1 MRRYIKTN
9 IFKLL
14 YETSP
19 ENIPLRI
26 WEKAYDKFAGALFR
40 ERTAASDRE
49 GLYNA
54 LCYASVELKS
64 LQECGNRDKKKRM
77 NKICF

>member
-1 MRRYIKTN
+1 MKRFISTD

-14 YETSP
+14 YETSS
-19 ENIPLRI
+19 ENIPLRV
-26 WEKAYDKFAGALFR
+26 WEKAYDKLAGALFR
-40 ERTAASDRE
+40 ERSTASDME

-64 LQECGNRDKKKRM
+64 LQECSNRDKKKRM
-77 NKICF
+77 NKTCF